1 MLGLSDRVLGNLS
14 VSVPYGYNHQELR
27 RNFPDLRI
35 FRESPETYELGKTR
49 VRDQF
54 GIVVSAY
61 NAERAIADMLK
72 EKKRGRVSSQL
83 ARDVIVSYLRKGKS
97 DLPKLTKMCAALGVR
112 DELQAYLDVL
122 P

>member
-1 MLGLSDRVLGNLS
+1 M
-14 VSVPYGYNHQELR
+14 
-27 RNFPDLRI
+27 
-35 FRESPETYELGKTR
+35 
-49 VRDQF
+49 RDQF

-61 NAERAIADMLK
+61 NAERTIADMLK